1 VLDDDTGDAGARP
14 VELLLVAQAGCTGF
28 DVISSLR
35 EGRQV
40 VTRYEVSV
48 TAEQRDEAQPAIYTR
63 AVVLH
68 EVEGP
73 ALDEEVLRRAIY
85 VSATKYSSVAAM
97 LSAGTVEIHHRYR
110 IVGPAGAHPIEAEVM
125 VTGPHADPDALGQ
138 PQASGA
144 ARAGSCSSS
153 CSSARSPSP
162 APRARLGAAGRRRSA
177 LPPAAS

>member
-1 VLDDDTGDAGARP
+1 VIIRTSAALYTGTGTRFIARTGTGHEVVMDDDTGDAGARP

-28 DVISSLR
+28 DVISSLH
-35 EGRQV
+35 EGGQV

-48 TAEQRDEAQPAIYTR
+48 MAEQREEAQPAIYTR

-85 VSATKYSSVAAM
+85 SSATRYSSVAAM

-110 IVGPAGAHPIEAEVM
+110 IVGPDGAHPIEAEVM
-125 VTGPHADPDALGQ
+125 VTGPQADPDALGQ

-144 ARAGSCSSS
+144 AN
-153 CSSARSPSP
+153 
-162 APRARLGAAGRRRSA
+162 
-177 LPPAAS
+177 